1 MNDETRNSLVR
12 GAKGDRGER
21 GMPAGQRR
29 AIVYLF
35 VVPVL
40 IAAVALFGLIHYA
53 RVISR
58 EQREIIQVRTAN
70 DRERCTSLTQIVTI
84 PIPVP
89 TQGNPSREAWA
100 RFEQVERQRGTQ
112 LHCPMGAPRYAKS
125 KSGS

>member
-1 MNDETRNSLVR
+1 VNEESEALFKGVKGDK

-35 VVPVL
+35 VLPVVF
-40 IAAVALFGLIHYA
+40 IAVGFFWLA
-53 RVISR
+53 R
-58 EQREIIQVRTAN
+58 IQYDN
-70 DRERCTSLTQIVTI
+70 DHERCGSITQIVAI